1 MDQTDKQRYFDTLVQ
16 SRASQNIDLFRTYML
31 ELTVKSIEE
40 QITFY
45 NKKSF
50 HASPKNDENGK
61 FLSLLF

>member
-31 ELTVKSIEE
+31 ELTIKSIEE

-45 NKKSF
+45 NNKPSNT
-50 HASPKNDENGK
+50 SPKNDENGK